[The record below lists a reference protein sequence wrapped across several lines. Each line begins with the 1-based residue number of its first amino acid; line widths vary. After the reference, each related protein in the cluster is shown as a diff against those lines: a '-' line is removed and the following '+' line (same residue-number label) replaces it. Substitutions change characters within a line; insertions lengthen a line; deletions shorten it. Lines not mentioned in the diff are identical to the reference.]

1 MAIGKSTYQESQQI
15 SFAKCKIVT
24 PSTFWE
30 QMTVNDFKHGILNI
44 EMMKIVVS
52 AVFCPLA

>member
-1 MAIGKSTYQESQQI
+1 MAIGKSTYQGSQQI

-30 QMTVNDFKHGILNI
+30 QMTEMTLKTAILNI